1 MKKFLSRKF
10 LLAVLTPVFVTIFN
24 IVNSFLPEGARLTP
38 DQVSET
44 INWIVGA
51 IVAAIF
57 AQGAVDTV
65 AEAKKPAVTTTIT
78 SGYSSVAPV
87 PNDYT
92 GVN

>member
-10 LLAVLTPVFVTIFN
+10 LLAVLTPIFVTLFN
-24 IVNSFLPEGARLTP
+24 IINSFLPEGARLSP
-38 DQVSET
+38 DQVSEA

-65 AEAKKPAVTTTIT
+65 SEAKKPTPAGFVST
-78 SGYSSVAPV
+78 APV
-87 PNDYT
+87 PSDYT

>member
-1 MKKFLSRKF
+1 VKKFLSRKF
-10 LLAVLTPVFVTIFN
+10 LLAVLTPIFVTIFN
-24 IVNSFLPEGARLTP
+24 IINSFLPDGARLTP
-38 DQVSET
+38 DQVSEA

-65 AEAKKPAVTTTIT
+65 AEAKKPTPTGFT
-78 SGYSSVAPV
+78 SAAPV
-87 PNDYT
+87 PSDYT